1 MRRYKWSS
9 ESIDGHPEDVFE
21 AENYGEACERVLEWS
36 GIYIEEVGYSPLIY
50 VEEKSELKWIVATHK
65 KNLEKKDMFYNS
77 VEEAQAQNPDFYN
90 FTMVGTEE
98 QFKRFD
104 EQEVS
109 VEQVKSVK
117 VPKKRNVGTFWNT
130 GLWGQK

>member
-21 AENYGEACERVLEWS
+21 ANNYWEACEKVLEWS
-36 GIYIEEVGYSPLIY
+36 GIYVEEV
-50 VEEKSELKWIVATHK
+50 KSELKWIVATHR

-77 VEEAQAQNPDFYN
+77 IEEAQAQNPDFYN

-117 VPKKRNVGTFWNT
+117 VPKKRNVGTFWNK

>member
-1 MRRYKWSS
+1 MRRFKWSS
-9 ESIDGHPEDVFE
+9 ESIDGRPEDVFE
-21 AENYGEACERVLEWS
+21 ANNYWEACEKVLEWS
-36 GIYIEEVGYSPLIY
+36 GICVEEV
-50 VEEKSELKWIVATHK
+50 KSDLKWIVATHR

-117 VPKKRNVGTFWNT
+117 VPKKRNVGTFWNK

>member
-1 MRRYKWSS
+1 MRRFKWSS

-36 GIYIEEVGYSPLIY
+36 GIYVEEV
-50 VEEKSELKWIVATHK
+50 KSELKWIVATHR

-117 VPKKRNVGTFWNT
+117 VPKKRNVGTFWNK

>member
-1 MRRYKWSS
+1 MRYEIKINIEREIEADS
-9 ESIDGHPEDVFE
+9 EEEAVEQFYEGEEGFNHTLINTIDDNMEVT
-21 AENYGEACERVLEWS
+21 RVES
-36 GIYIEEVGYSPLIY
+36 DD
-50 VEEKSELKWIVATHK
+50 LKWIVATHR

-77 VEEAQAQNPDFYN
+77 IEEAQAQNPDFYN

>member
-21 AENYGEACERVLEWS
+21 ADNYGEACERVLEWS
-36 GIYIEEVGYSPLIY
+36 GIYVEEV
-50 VEEKSELKWIVATHK
+50 KSELKWIVATHR
-65 KNLEKKDMFYNS
+65 KNLEKRDMFYNS

-90 FTMVGTEE
+90 FTMVGTE
-98 QFKRFD
+98 D
-104 EQEVS
+104 EYQRLDR
-109 VEQVKSVK
+109 KSVK
-117 VPKKRNVGTFWNT
+117 VSKKRNVGTFWNT